1 MGEGSSDNLIIVV
14 AASRCS
20 IRRST
25 IADSTISWYV
35 ILRYHGM
42 VAVRLKN

>member
-20 IRRST
+20 IHRSA
-25 IADSTISWYV
+25 IADSTVSWYG
-35 ILRYHGM
+35 ILRHMGW
-42 VAVRLKN
+42 VPCV